1 MQKVLIF
8 GATGATGQCLTEQAL
23 LLGHEVTAFA
33 RNPSVIQEGL
43 DKALSFRPDQL
54 SVVRGD
60 VLDPASVEAA
70 MVGQDAVLCALGTR
84 SLSATTVLST
94 GTKNI
99 IAAMEKSGTRR
110 IICESSL
117 GVGDSRNQS
126 GFVFGKIIVPLIFKG
141 LFEDKERQERE
152 LRQSNLDW
160 VIVRPARLTN
170 GSQKGGYHVV
180 TDKSKVGIKISRADV
195 AAFMLEQLTNEQY
208 LKKTV
213 AIAY

>member
-170 GSQKGGYHVV
+170 GPQKGGYHVV
-180 TDKSKVGIKISRADV
+180 TDKSKVGLKISRADV

>member
-1 MQKVLIF
+1 MKVLIF

-23 LLGHEVTAFA
+23 LLSHEVTAFA

-43 DKALSFRPDQL
+43 DEALSFEPDQL

-60 VLDPASVEAA
+60 ILDPASVEAA

-152 LRQSNLDW
+152 LR
-160 VIVRPARLTN
+160 AR
-170 GSQKGGYHVV
+170 V
-180 TDKSKVGIKISRADV
+180 T
-195 AAFMLEQLTNEQY
+195 L
-208 LKKTV
+208 
-213 AIAY
+213 

>member
-1 MQKVLIF
+1 MKVLIF
-8 GATGATGQCLTEQAL
+8 GATGATGQCLMEQAL
-23 LLGHEVTAFA
+23 VLGHNVTAFA
-33 RNPSVIQEGL
+33 RNPSAIAKGH
-43 DKALSFRPDQL
+43 DRL

-60 VLDPASVEAA
+60 VLEPASIEAA
-70 MVGQDAVLCALGTR
+70 MVGQDAVLCALGVK
-84 SLSATTVLST
+84 SFSATTVLST

-110 IICESSL
+110 IVCESSL
-117 GVGDSRNQS
+117 GVGDSRNQTD
-126 GFVFGKIIVPLIFKG
+126 FVFGKIIIPLIFKG
-141 LFEDKERQERE
+141 LFEDKEHQERE

-170 GSQKGGYHVV
+170 GSQKGGYRVV
-180 TDKSKVGIKISRADV
+180 TDNAKVGIQISRADV
-195 AAFMLEQLTNEQY
+195 AAFMLEQLTDEQY

>member
-1 MQKVLIF
+1 MKVLIF
-8 GATGATGQCLTEQAL
+8 GATGATGQCLTKQAL
-23 LLGHEVTAFA
+23 VLGHEVTAFA
-33 RNPSVIQEGL
+33 RNPSVMRGL
-43 DKALSFRPDQL
+43 DAASFDPAQL

-60 VLDPASVEAA
+60 VLDPASVEVA
-70 MVGQDAVLCALGTR
+70 MVGQEAVLCALGTR

-99 IAAMEKSGTRR
+99 IIAMEKTGTRL

-117 GVGDSRNQS
+117 GVGDSRNQAS
-126 GFVFGKIIVPLIFKG
+126 FVFGKIVVPLIFKG

-152 LRQSNLDW
+152 LRQSKLDW

-170 GSQKGGYHVV
+170 GPQKGGYQVV
-180 TDKSKVGIKISRADV
+180 TDKSKVGIEISRADV
-195 AAFMLEQLTNEQY
+195 AAFMLEQLTNERY
-208 LKKTV
+208 LKRTA